1 MAEWHAGVIL
11 ELPCAALDEAK
22 AALAADG
29 ISVTALPTDVT
40 DRAQIA
46 AAKIDGRGWEEWP
59 C

>member
-1 MAEWHAGVIL
+1 MAEWHAGNHPRSA
-11 ELPCAALDEAK
+11 ERRLDQAK

-29 ISVTALPTDVT
+29 IAVTALPADMT

-46 AAKIDGRGWEEWP
+46 AAKIDQWP